1 MLESWSTADDLVNN
15 PYFQRDEV
23 PFNLLYRICELDG
36 ATCLKSKDGTLIFA
50 QSPGHNGWLWMS
62 KEITDSERDERLREL
77 AEVLES
83 HELPGITGLPNTV
96 ERFANLYANAK
107 QLHYDTHMGMESY
120 CCPKVLK
127 PQHVGGT
134 MEKALGNRT
143 GIVASFLAGFSES
156 AYGVTVTPESQ
167 LSAAEGLIRQ
177 GNLYFWMIEG
187 QPVSMANIAHRS
199 PRHGRINAVYTPSA
213 ARKQGYASAL
223 VAEVC
228 ELLHRE
234 SLQPMLYAD
243 LTNPNSNK
251 VYQQIGFVSSGKVA
265 DIKFEKRMST
275 VGD

>member
-36 ATCLKSKDGTLIFA
+36 ATCLKSKDGMMIYA
-50 QSPGHNGWLWMS
+50 QSPGQNGWLWTS
-62 KEITDSERDERLREL
+62 VELRDSEHDERLREL
-77 AEVLES
+77 AAVIEL
-83 HELPGITGLPNTV
+83 HDLPGITGLPHTV
-96 ERFANLYANAK
+96 ERFAKLCANAR

-167 LSAAEGLIRQ
+167 LSAAEGLIGQ
-177 GNLYFWMIEG
+177 GNLYFWMVDG
-187 QPVSMANIAHRS
+187 RPVSMANIAHRS
-199 PRHGRINAVYTPSA
+199 LRHGRINAVYTPPAS
-213 ARKQGYASAL
+213 RKQGYASAL

-243 LTNPNSNK
+243 LTNPDSNK
-251 VYQQIGFVSSGKVA
+251 VYQQIGFVDSGKVT
-265 DIKFEKRMST
+265 DIRFNR
-275 VGD
+275 G

>member
-1 MLESWSTADDLVNN
+1 MLESWSTADDLGSN

-77 AEVLES
+77 AEVLEL
-83 HELPGITGLPNTV
+83 HELPGITGLPHTV

-107 QLHYDTHMGMESY
+107 QLHYDIHMGMESY

-143 GIVASFLAGFSES
+143 GIVASFLVGFSES

-167 LSAAEGLIRQ
+167 LSVAEGLIGQ
-177 GNLYFWMIEG
+177 GNLYFWMVEG

-199 PRHGRINAVYTPSA
+199 PRHGRINAVYTPPA

-265 DIKFEKRMST
+265 DIKFDKE
-275 VGD
+275 

>member
-1 MLESWSTADDLVNN
+1 MLESWSTADDLGSN

-36 ATCLKSKDGTLIFA
+36 ATCLKTKDGTMIYA
-50 QSPGHNGWLWMS
+50 QSPGHNGWVWMS
-62 KEITDSERDERLREL
+62 EELSDSERGERLREL
-77 AEVLES
+77 AAVLEL
-83 HELPGITGLPNTV
+83 HDLPGITGLLHTA
-96 ERFANLYANAK
+96 ERFASLYANGR
-107 QLHYDTHMGMESY
+107 QQHYRIHMGMESY
-120 CCPKVLK
+120 CCPIVIK
-127 PQHVGGT
+127 PQHVNGALEQV
-134 MEKALGNRT
+134 MEGQS
-143 GIVASFLAGFSES
+143 GIAATFLAGFSES
-156 AYGVTVTPESQ
+156 AYGVIVTPESQ
-167 LSAAEGLIRQ
+167 LSAAEELIRQ
-177 GNLYFWMIEG
+177 GNLYFWMVEG

-199 PRHGRINAVYTPSA
+199 PRHGRINAVYTPPA

-265 DIKFEKRMST
+265 DIKFDKE
-275 VGD
+275 

>member
-1 MLESWSTADDLVNN
+1 MLKSWSTADDIGSN

-36 ATCLKSKDGTLIFA
+36 ATCLKAKDGTMIYA
-50 QSPGHNGWLWMS
+50 QSPGHNGWVWMS
-62 KEITDSERDERLREL
+62 EKLRDSERDERLREL
-77 AEVLES
+77 ATVLEP
-83 HELPGITGLPNTV
+83 HDLPGITGLPHTA
-96 ERFANLYANAK
+96 ERFASLYANGK
-107 QLHYDTHMGMESY
+107 QQHYRTHMGMESY
-120 CCPKVLK
+120 CCPKVFR
-127 PQHVGGT
+127 PQYVSGT
-134 MEKALGNRT
+134 MEWVVESQVE
-143 GIVASFLAGFSES
+143 IVATFLAGFSES

-167 LSAAEGLIRQ
+167 LSAAAGLIRQ
-177 GNLYFWMIEG
+177 GNLYFWMVEG

-199 PRHGRINAVYTPSA
+199 PRHGRINAVYTPPAS
-213 ARKQGYASAL
+213 RKQGYASAL

-265 DIKFEKRMST
+265 DIKFDKE
-275 VGD
+275 